1 MDKET
6 LSNYGWIVICV
17 LVMVVMIALAT
28 PFGSFI
34 SEAVQSTTKGLF
46 DVNKSALDSTGLINI
61 DNQEFDVPDMNHGAG
76 ESGGNAGETPA
87 IPSEP
92 ETSVSYEITDGANS
106 TIELVIDTTFRSNA
120 DYSKFESVKIDGN
133 TVSSDCYTVTEGSTV
148 VTLKASYV
156 KTLANGNHTIDII
169 SNDGSATATFNVNMQ
184 PTITFYIN
192 HYDETA
198 NNGATWREYLETL
211 PPAVSEI
218 RDGQVLLA
226 YGSLTVVR
234 YNDGTPVGP
243 DDIIIPNYRYHTIN
257 GGGAD
262 D

>member
-6 LSNYGWIVICV
+6 LSNYGWIVIAV
-17 LVMVVMIALAT
+17 LVLVVMIALAT
-28 PFGSFI
+28 PFGSFV

-61 DNQEFDVPDMNHGAG
+61 DNQEFDVPNMNHGAG
-76 ESGGNAGETPA
+76 DDEGSGETPVA
-87 IPSEP
+87 PSEP
-92 ETSVSYEITDGANS
+92 ETTVSYEITSGANS
-106 TIELVIDTTFRSNA
+106 TIKLVIDTAFCSNA

-148 VTLKASYV
+148 ITLKASYV

-169 SNDGSATATFNVNMQ
+169 SNDGYATATFNVNMQ
-184 PTITFYIN
+184 PTITFHIN
-192 HYDETA
+192 NYDETA

-218 RDGQVLLA
+218 RDGQVFLA
-226 YGSLTVVR
+226 YGSLTIVR
-234 YNDGTPVGP
+234 YSDNTPVGP
-243 DDIIIPNYRYHTIN
+243 DDIIIPNYTYLTIN
-257 GGGAD
+257 GGGSND
-262 D
+262 